1 MDTDAAWYVKTSDG
15 QLYGPVDEAS
25 LLAWA
30 REGRIEPTS
39 MLSPDREQWVPISCK
54 RELEMDWIVEQGQSG
69 CFGPFHRDVI
79 RALITNG
86 QIQPTDR
93 IYKRMSFEA
102 PGELAVAQEESR
114 RLASELET
122 VKAEKL
128 KVEEKLKATEDALKA
143 TENSLKAA
151 EDSLKVTED
160 SLKAME
166 ERAQEA
172 ERKNLKPAKGGLFFG
187 RSLRDLAMMEESA
200 RRELAAA
207 RQFGRRVPAAP
218 GGEVIDVGG
227 R

>member
-143 TENSLKAA
+143 TENSLKA
-151 EDSLKVTED
+151 
-160 SLKAME
+160 ME

-187 RSLRDLAMMEESA
+187 RSLKDLAMMEESA

-207 RQFGRRVPAAP
+207 RQFGRRVPAAS

>member
-39 MLSPDREQWVPISCK
+39 MLSPDREQWIPISCK

-143 TENSLKAA
+143 TE
-151 EDSLKVTED
+151 D

-187 RSLRDLAMMEESA
+187 RSLKDLAMMEESA

-207 RQFGRRVPAAP
+207 RQFGRRVSAAP